1 MSANIVRQQL
11 IEAFQ
16 AVDLGWPV
24 RWENVAF
31 QEPENDYWC
40 AVGFWP
46 SEPEVV
52 TLGNE
57 GQEEMQGWL
66 QVDLNA
72 PANNGESVLLEA
84 YDKLRAMFT
93 PGISFLDSGVTTTIL
108 SCGRSPGRRVDEN
121 YRISVTIRF
130 RARYNKNN

>member
-11 IEAFQ
+11 IEAFR

-31 QEPENDYWC
+31 QEPESGYWA

-46 SEPEVV
+46 GEPETA
-52 TLGNE
+52 TLGGE
-57 GQEEMQGWL
+57 GQEELTGWL

-72 PANNGESVLLEA
+72 PPNNGEAALLDA
-84 YDKLRAMFT
+84 YADLRAAFP
-93 PGISFLDSGVTTTIL
+93 PGEAFLDSGVTTTII

-130 RARYNKNN
+130 RARYNKNT